1 MKNYVEINLSIFT
14 FVKGE
19 IKTLITYE
27 EDDNLP
33 FLIRERINES
43 INLDK
48 KIKDML
54 KSRANI
60 TNAKIILNK
69 AYSKTNKMDVERLV
83 ALSYIVITPD
93 LSLSLQNEWVNINN
107 INDVFAFD
115 YKEILEES
123 IKRLKEIILEKDNI
137 KVLLNDG
144 FTMPELQILYEFIE
158 QKKYDRRNFHRKMIN
173 EGNII
178 ETGITRTFEG
188 RKKAKVYQYQ

>member
-14 FVKGE
+14 LVKGE

-33 FLIRERINES
+33 FLIRDKINECT
-43 INLDK
+43 NLDK
-48 KIKDML
+48 VIWKLL

-69 AYSKTNKMDVERLV
+69 AYSKTNKMDEERLI

-93 LSLSLQNEWVNINN
+93 IFLSLQNEWIS
-107 INDVFAFD
+107 IDSIRDVFAFD
-115 YKEILEES
+115 YKEILEDS
-123 IKRLKEIILEKDNI
+123 IKRFKEIIFERDNI
-137 KVLLNDG
+137 KMLLKGG
-144 FTMPELQILYEFIE
+144 FTMPELQKLYESIE
-158 QKKYDRRNFHRKMIN
+158 GKKYDRRNFHRKMIN
-173 EGNII
+173 EGNVI
-178 ETGITRTFEG
+178 ETGTTRLFEG